1 MKYNKS
7 EMPTPLGPIETWN
20 YRLIKEDAVI
30 LVAEVHYHQDGVPYG
45 YSDAT
50 VLGDTLEEAQEV
62 YKMMQPAFDNP
73 VLNAK
78 TDFVEGSKRM
88 KKELQEL
95 YPEHNYDD
103 WDDDPRNCP
112 MCGHSQHEL
121 IDEIRHGAGI

>member
-7 EMPTPLGPIETWN
+7 EMSTPLGPIETWN
-20 YRLIKEDAVI
+20 YRLIKESPI
-30 LVAEVHYHQDGVPYG
+30 NGGHTLIAEVHYHQDGVPYG

-50 VLGDTLEEAQEV
+50 VLGDTLEEVQEV

-88 KKELQEL
+88 LKELE
-95 YPEHNYDD
+95 
-103 WDDDPRNCP
+103 
-112 MCGHSQHEL
+112 
-121 IDEIRHGAGI
+121 